1 MASTFGGLFSISRRS
16 IWIDCFT
23 KVEEL
28 IGKAQI
34 GLSEKILKQNLQE
47 EITFS
52 LIKTELNWAK
62 VTLMMD
68 EGWDQTASRKAY
80 TIVPPDDNSLLVP
93 E

>member
-1 MASTFGGLFSISRRS
+1 MASTFGGLLSISHWL

-34 GLSEKILKQNLQE
+34 RLGEEILKQNLDE
-47 EITFS
+47 EIS
-52 LIKTELNWAK
+52 LSPMNAELNRAK

-68 EGWDQTASRKAY
+68 EGWD
-80 TIVPPDDNSLLVP
+80 
-93 E
+93 